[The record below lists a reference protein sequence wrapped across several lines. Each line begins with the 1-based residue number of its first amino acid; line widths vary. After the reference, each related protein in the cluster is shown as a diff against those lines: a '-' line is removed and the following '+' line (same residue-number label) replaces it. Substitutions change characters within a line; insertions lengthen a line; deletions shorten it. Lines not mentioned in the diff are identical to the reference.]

1 MTFGR
6 RVTSRVRSR
15 AAGVTSS
22 HETAASGAS
31 VSIASVSIAS
41 VSIASVSVSDSI
53 PVAVRIAGAWSWR
66 ILAIV
71 AAVAVFVAMI
81 ILLKEIVVPFMVA
94 ILLAALLVPFV
105 HFLRR
110 HSFPKW
116 AAIAI
121 AEIGLLVIVAGLV
134 VLVVAQ
140 VRSELPA
147 LQRQSVAAFDNLRAL
162 LLSSPLHLTE
172 KDINAYLGQA
182 LTALQADSQ
191 VLLSSALSV
200 GSSAGRGAA
209 GVLLTLFA
217 TLFMLIDGVGIFG
230 WMTRLFPKRARAAVS
245 GAGRAGWVTLTNFV
259 RVQIFVAFVDAVGI
273 GLGAYIIGLFFGGFP
288 LVIPIAIA
296 VFLGSFIPVVG
307 AVATGVLAVVVAL
320 IYLNPVAAL
329 AMAAVV
335 VLVQQIEGHVL
346 QPFIMGSA
354 VQVHPLA
361 VVFSV
366 AAGGFLAGIPGALFA
381 VPVVAT
387 LNVIVTCIAR
397 GRWRDDPSR
406 VALPSAPS
414 DPLEKAG
421 LANA

>member
-1 MTFGR
+1 M
-6 RVTSRVRSR
+6 
-15 AAGVTSS
+15 
-22 HETAASGAS
+22 
-31 VSIASVSIAS
+31 
-41 VSIASVSVSDSI
+41 
-53 PVAVRIAGAWSWR
+53 PLAVRIAGAWSWR

-71 AAVAVFVAMI
+71 AAIAVLVALI
-81 ILLKEIVVPFMVA
+81 IQLNEIVVPFMVA

-105 HFLRR
+105 KFLRR
-110 HSFPKW
+110 HRFPKW

-121 AEIGLLVIVAGLV
+121 AEIGLLV
-134 VLVVAQ
+134 VVAALIVQ
-140 VRSELPA
+140 VRNELPQ
-147 LQRQSVAAFDNLRAL
+147 LQRQSVVAYDNLKTVML
-162 LLSSPLHLTE
+162 QSPLHLTE
-172 KDINAYLGQA
+172 KDISGYLGQGLA
-182 LTALQADSQ
+182 TIRADSQ
-191 VLLSSALSV
+191 MLLSSALSL

-230 WMTRLFPKRARAAVS
+230 WMTRLFPKKARAAVA

-273 GLGAYIIGLFFGGFP
+273 GLGAYIIGLSFGGFP

-307 AVATGVLAVVVAL
+307 AVATGVLAVLVAL

-329 AMAAVV
+329 AMLAVV
-335 VLVQQIEGHVL
+335 ILVQQIEGHVL

-354 VQVHPLA
+354 VQMHPLA

-387 LNVIVTCIAR
+387 LTVIVSYIAR
-397 GRWRDDPSR
+397 GRWREEPGPVPDP
-406 VALPSAPS
+406 PAPR
-414 DPLEKAG
+414 DTLEKAS